1 MVPVRRRRTL
11 QVHVALARKRT
22 EVEAEA
28 EAEAELGAEVEAE
41 AEAEAGV
48 VSASECTPAAR
59 TPRVYSDVYSGTCS
73 PALLPQRVRRSQQS
87 SGFLNRRLE
96 AATEARLEAVSMKLV
111 NLGSSC
117 PRWQSAPS
125 VQLTDLEDEAEM
137 APAQRVQRTGEEGGG
152 GAAAQ
157 LEGEVASTSAP
168 TAGRRRRS
176 SQPSTP
182 RLSSPQL
189 EGEDS
194 EVASTSAP
202 TAGRRRRS
210 SQPSTLRLSS
220 PPALPVRIRRTHKS
234 GGHGTQIRRA

>member
-1 MVPVRRRRTL
+1 M
-11 QVHVALARKRT
+11 
-22 EVEAEA
+22 
-28 EAEAELGAEVEAE
+28 
-41 AEAEAGV
+41 
-48 VSASECTPAAR
+48 
-59 TPRVYSDVYSGTCS
+59 YSGTCS

-182 RLSSPQL
+182 GLSSPQL

-234 GGHGTQIRRA
+234 GGHGTQIGRA